1 MGKLGLGACL
11 LAMVMALGCGGA
23 SGDPQGLDAA
33 AIARANVS
41 QRITGV
47 WRLQS
52 YVPESSL
59 SPAMLLGMQ
68 RETIVVRIE
77 GGRIRSA
84 SQSLTFDR
92 AFRIANVH
100 GERFT
105 LFIRDDTGVE
115 YENACEI
122 DRAGRL
128 LFYSL
133 TAPWRGRGVLE
144 RASPVAVQP

>member
-1 MGKLGLGACL
+1 MGIHGLGACGL
-11 LAMVMALGCGGA
+11 MLMMTVGCGSA
-23 SGDPQGLDAA
+23 SNDPQGPDAA
-33 AIARANVS
+33 AVARAHIS

-68 RETIVVRIE
+68 SEKIVVHIQ
-77 GGRIRSA
+77 GGRVRSA
-84 SQSLTFDR
+84 NRTLTFDR
-92 AFRIANVH
+92 AFRIANVQE
-100 GERFT
+100 ERFT
-105 LFIRDDTGVE
+105 LFISDDTGVE
-115 YENACEI
+115 YESACEL
-122 DRAGRL
+122 DTAGRL

-144 RASPVAVQP
+144 REGGAMAQQ